1 MTSEPE
7 TFDGLLRKLHDKR
20 RRIAA
25 FVHKYEPR
33 GARLTNLG
41 IVCGAIATTLTAA
54 PAIGGL
60 KLADAL
66 GSAGPNSPSWRV
78 LCGAAAL
85 FSLVATIAT
94 NLFKSHDIASRLARA
109 QACDAKLEG
118 LEVLAELKQL
128 SLKEATARYEK
139 CLPDVSFI
147 SPEEK
152 PKRWFQGT
160 RRLDG
165 VEGSIKEPN
174 PNQIVD
180 DPFLC
185 SGRAAGLESG
195 LYLWLAVE
203 IDGRLWPKEGE
214 VSVRD
219 DGSWSKTIFEEGA
232 ADEFSL
238 SLWAVNAKG
247 DRHVR
252 DWFKECDRTGNY
264 RELRRTSGMQRL
276 ARVSGLRRGLARQR
290 QNGGAGQ

>member
-1 MTSEPE
+1 MMSEPE
-7 TFDGLLRKLHDKR
+7 TFDGLLRRLHDKR

-25 FVHKYEPR
+25 FVNKYEPR

-41 IVCGAIATTLTAA
+41 IICGAIATALTAA

-60 KLADAL
+60 RLTEAL
-66 GSAGPNSPSWRV
+66 GSTGPNSPSWRV
-78 LCGAAAL
+78 LCIAATL

-118 LEVLAELKQL
+118 LEILAELKQV

-152 PKRWFQGT
+152 PKRWFQRT

-165 VEGSIKEPN
+165 VEGNIEQPN
-174 PNQIVD
+174 PNQVVGD
-180 DPFLC
+180 TFLC
-185 SGRAAGLESG
+185 SGHSSGLESG
-195 LYLWLAVE
+195 LYLWLVVE

-214 VSVRD
+214 ISVRD

-238 SLWAVNAKG
+238 SLWAVNARG
-247 DRHVR
+247 DGHVR

-264 RELRRTSGMQRL
+264 RELRRASGMQRL
-276 ARVSGLRRGLARQR
+276 AKVSGLRRAVGRQR
-290 QNGGAGQ
+290 QNGGAG